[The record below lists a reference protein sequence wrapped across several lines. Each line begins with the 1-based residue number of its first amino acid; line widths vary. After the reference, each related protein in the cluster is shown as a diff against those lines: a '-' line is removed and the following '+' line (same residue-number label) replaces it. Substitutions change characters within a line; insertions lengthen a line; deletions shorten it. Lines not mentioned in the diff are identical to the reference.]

1 MKPDLSKI
9 LETAKIDWTDEG
21 APRSAR
27 FGDFYH
33 ANEDPL
39 GEVAHVFLDGIGAP
53 AVWTGAAH
61 FVIGETG
68 FGSGLNFLATW
79 QLWKRTAA
87 PEAQLDYVALEGFPL
102 RPQDLERALAR
113 FPGLA
118 DLASQLLAQYPPAN
132 PGVHR
137 LIFERGRLRL
147 TLLFGQA
154 VEVLSNYHAAIDAW
168 YLDGFAPKLNPAMW
182 RPELFREL
190 ARHSAPGARL
200 ASFTAAGE
208 VRRGLKAAGFRIER
222 RPGFG
227 PKRHAISGR
236 YDQAKERPR
245 ARVSSVA
252 IIGGGIAGSALA
264 WACGRHGLEVTLIER
279 HQGLAAEAS
288 GHAAALLK
296 PRLMLGPEVGPRFL
310 AAAALYAERFYDQAA
325 LANQPIW
332 HGPRGAVELA
342 TDRHSERR
350 LLKLVQAYGWP
361 EDQMRY
367 CDAAALAPI
376 IGMRPGFGGL
386 HFPAAGCLDPAVLCP
401 ALAAGAKII
410 EAKAAT
416 LERQSGGWRVRDD
429 RGDPLAEAEAV
440 VIAAGIRSAALMAPL
455 PSPLRANRGQLGYLA
470 ANPGSLP
477 KVMLGY
483 GGYLTPQIPIPGFG
497 QGHILGASFDPW
509 PSQRIEP
516 AEALRKTDF
525 AADFARL
532 ERALPDL
539 AALWEGPA
547 TSGRAAIRATTP
559 DHLPLAGRLD
569 GKARYVFTGL
579 GARGFLTAPLAAEL
593 LACQILGAPPP
604 VEADLAAALDP
615 WRFERRRK
623 AARRPAK

>member
-9 LETAKIDWTDEG
+9 LEAAKIGWTEEG
-21 APRSAR
+21 APRSER
-27 FGDFYH
+27 FGDLYY
-33 ANEDPL
+33 AQEDPL
-39 GEVAHVFLDGIGAP
+39 GEVAHVFVDGIGAP
-53 AVWTGAAH
+53 EVWSGAAH

-87 PEAQLDYVALEGFPL
+87 PGAQLDYVALEGFPL
-102 RPQDLERALAR
+102 RPQDLGRALAG

-118 DLASQLLAQYPPAN
+118 GLASQLMAQYPPAN

-154 VEVLSNYHAAIDAW
+154 ADVLRNYDAAVDAW
-168 YLDGFAPKLNPAMW
+168 YLDGFAPKLNPDMW
-182 RPELFREL
+182 CPELLQEV
-190 ARHSAPGARL
+190 ARHSASGARL
-200 ASFTAAGE
+200 ASFTAAGK
-208 VRRGLKAAGFRIER
+208 VRRGLEAAGFHIER

-227 PKRHAISGR
+227 PKRHAISGS
-236 YDQAKERPR
+236 YDKATERPR
-245 ARVSSVA
+245 AGASSVA

-279 HQGLAAEAS
+279 HQGLAAETS

-296 PRLMLGPEVGPRFL
+296 PRLMLGHEVGPRFM
-310 AAAALYAERFYDQAA
+310 AAAALYSGRFYDQAA
-325 LANQPIW
+325 LADEPIW
-332 HGPRGAVELA
+332 HRPRGAVELA
-342 TDRHSERR
+342 TDGESERR
-350 LLKLVQAYGWP
+350 LLKLVEAYGWP
-361 EDQMRY
+361 ADQMRY

-376 IGMRPGFGGL
+376 IGTRPRFGGL
-386 HFPAAGCLDPAVLCP
+386 YFPAAGCLDPAVLCP
-401 ALAAGAKII
+401 ALAAGVKII
-410 EAKAAT
+410 QAKAAT
-416 LERQSGGWRVRDD
+416 LERCGGLWLVRDEQ
-429 RGDPLAEAEAV
+429 GAPLAEAEAV
-440 VIAAGIRSAALMAPL
+440 VIAAGIRSPALMAPL

-470 ANPGSLP
+470 ANPDPRP
-477 KVMLGY
+477 KVTLGY

-497 QGHILGASFDPW
+497 QGHILGASFEDW
-509 PSQRIEP
+509 PSGRIE
-516 AEALRKTDF
+516 AAGALRESDF
-525 AADFARL
+525 AADFAQL
-532 ERALPDL
+532 GRALPAL

-569 GKARYVFTGL
+569 REGRYVLTGL

-593 LACQILGAPPP
+593 LACQIVGQPLP

-615 WRFERRRK
+615 WRFEKRRK
-623 AARRPAK
+623 AASQPAN

>member
-9 LETAKIDWTDEG
+9 LEAAKIDWTDEG
-21 APRSAR
+21 APRSER

-39 GEVAHVFLDGIGAP
+39 GEVAHVFLGGIGAP
-53 AVWTGAAH
+53 EVWTGAEH

-79 QLWKRTAA
+79 QLWKRTAG
-87 PEAQLDYVALEGFPL
+87 PGAQLDYVALEGFPL
-102 RPQDLERALAR
+102 RPEDLGRALAR

-118 DLASQLLAQYPPAN
+118 GLASQLMAQYPPAN
-132 PGVHR
+132 AGVHR

-154 VEVLSNYHAAIDAW
+154 AVGLSNYDASIDAW

-182 RPELFREL
+182 RPALFQEL

-208 VRRGLKAAGFRIER
+208 VRRGLKAAGFQIER

-227 PKRHAISGR
+227 PKRHAISGS
-236 YDQAKERPR
+236 YDKGNDRPR
-245 ARVSSVA
+245 AGASSVA

-279 HQGLAAEAS
+279 RQGLAAEAS

-296 PRLMLGPEVGPRFL
+296 PRLMLGNEVGPRFM
-310 AAAALYAERFYDQAA
+310 AAAALYAGRFYNQAA

-332 HGPRGAVELA
+332 HRPRGAVELA
-342 TDRHSERR
+342 TDGEAETR
-350 LLKLVQAYGWP
+350 LLKLVEAYGWP

-376 IGMRPGFGGL
+376 IGTRPRFGGL
-386 HFPAAGCLDPAVLCP
+386 YFPAAGCLDPAVLCP

-410 EAKAAT
+410 EANAGT
-416 LERQSGGWRVRDD
+416 VERQGGGWMVRDD
-429 RGDPLAEAEAV
+429 QGGPLAEAEAV
-440 VIAAGIRSAALMAPL
+440 VIAAGIRSPALMAPL
-455 PSPLRANRGQLGYLA
+455 ASPLRANRGQLGYLA
-470 ANPGSLP
+470 ANPEALP
-477 KVMLGY
+477 KVALGY
-483 GGYLTPQIPIPGFG
+483 GGYLTPQIRIPGFG
-497 QGHILGASFDPW
+497 QGHILGASFDDG
-509 PSQRIEP
+509 PSERIEA

-525 AADFARL
+525 AADFAQL
-532 ERALPDL
+532 GQALPAL

-569 GKARYVFTGL
+569 GEGRYVLTGL
-579 GARGFLTAPLAAEL
+579 GARGFLTAPLATEL
-593 LACQILGAPPP
+593 VACQILGQPLPLA
-604 VEADLAAALDP
+604 ADLAAALNP
-615 WRFERRRK
+615 WRFEKRAHRRQE
-623 AARRPAK
+623 AAN